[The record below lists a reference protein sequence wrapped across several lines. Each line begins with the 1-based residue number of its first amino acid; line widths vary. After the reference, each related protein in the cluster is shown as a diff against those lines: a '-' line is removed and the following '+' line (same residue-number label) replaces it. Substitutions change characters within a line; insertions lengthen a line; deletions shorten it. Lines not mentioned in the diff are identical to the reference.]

1 MDVIRQQY
9 ACCFNLS
16 DVNKIEAELLAF
28 RAANRGLQSQLLID
42 AKPSS
47 YVVAKR
53 GFIEEYYGVSSKIRN
68 LEGQKVGSQ
77 GKNFK
82 IQQYYVGLSHCN

>member
-1 MDVIRQQY
+1 
-9 ACCFNLS
+9 
-16 DVNKIEAELLAF
+16 
-28 RAANRGLQSQLLID
+28 LID

-82 IQQYYVGLSHCN
+82 IQ